1 MFSGKMTG
9 ARLGIRSRA
18 WILLGACLVS
28 AGLPRM
34 AQAQSADAALRGRAP
49 AAAVVTARNTATGLT
64 RKVQVSGDGRY
75 ALVGLPPGTYQ
86 VDAGAGTQKTV
97 ILAVATTA
105 TLDFAAESTTAAN
118 LEEVIVTASPLR
130 EVRTSEIGTGIS
142 RHQIETTPQIT
153 RNFLEFADAVP
164 GMAFQVDSKG
174 NTSIQSGAQG
184 MGATNVYIDGVGQKN
199 YVRDSGPT
207 GQGGADNGN
216 NHAVGDPGNPFP
228 QLAIA
233 EYKVITSNYK
243 AEYDQL
249 SGAAITAVTRSGTN
263 KFEAEAF
270 GSFTNGSLRAQTPAE
285 LASNKGKV
293 GGPSKEFG
301 FAVGGP
307 IILDKMHYFITYE
320 GKQFTT
326 PNVVRA
332 PNLVNDNGVAR
343 DWVGGLTPELRSNYG
358 PVSNPFRENLV
369 FAKLDWE
376 VSDMDRLELSGK
388 FRRERQQSGSAGV
401 IAASAASYYVNDDH
415 RFQIRWEHTSGD
427 RFNEATVTFE
437 KTKDT
442 PTSPTNQDSIQYVAA
457 GTAGNGFDP
466 ILTINGVRPR
476 DYFFSAQRGFGLQDD
491 FTLSNIAWHGEHTF
505 KMGAKFKDVKLED
518 RDASTNAQYSYYVN
532 PAPGTVDPNPFQ
544 VEFGALSAN
553 KFPVT
558 STSKN
563 RQFGVYFQ
571 DDWAVNDHVLLNIG
585 LRYDYEQTPTY
596 TGFKTPQNFIDALNA
611 PDTNGCPQPIDP
623 GTCAYFFNGAYR
635 GANLEARQT
644 YAQTLAKA
652 GININDYISNGHN
665 RRNPS
670 NEFQPRIGISFD
682 LAGDQKHVVFAGAG
696 RAYDRNVFSI
706 LQHET
711 NKATLYVPTIQF
723 KNPNNPG
730 CDLNA
735 ADRADCIAWDDRYL
749 TAAGLQSIAPEPF
762 GQMHLM
768 NNNLKAPYSDQIS
781 IGMRNRLGS
790 WNTSVTVARI
800 RSRNGII
807 ASLANYF
814 GDGSWYWYDSGQWS
828 GYTGLVP
835 NAGGG
840 ALYLFDNAKESKNTQ
855 VLVSLDKPYTAESG
869 WSASIA
875 YTFANGRNRLDGTGN
890 GDYQF
895 DYPRAQFVP
904 FTYTDRQPKHRL
916 VMLGSVDVPFGFNV
930 GAKVVLE
937 TPRPVIGFPFDD
949 SQPANGFN
957 TNYPRIAE
965 WVRDSIGY
973 RSVDFQITKTFKFV
987 GGSALQTRV
996 DVLNAFNS
1004 RNFSDY
1010 IDFYSYGTP
1019 PVYDKNGN
1027 IRGVPRTVKFGM
1039 NVKF

>member
-1 MFSGKMTG
+1 MMNAAC
-9 ARLGIRSRA
+9 ARGGRA
-18 WILLGACLVS
+18 WVLLGALLVWVALS
-28 AGLPRM
+28 G
-34 AQAQSADAALRGRAP
+34 QSHAQSADAALRGKAP
-49 AAAVVTARNTATGLT
+49 ADSVVTAKNTATGLT
-64 RKVQVSGDGRY
+64 RKAQVSNDGRY
-75 ALVGLPPGTYQ
+75 ALVGLPPGTYL

-97 ILAVATTA
+97 TLSVATTA
-105 TLDFAAESTTAAN
+105 TLDLQAEPATAEN
-118 LEEVIVTASPLR
+118 LEAVVVTATALR
-130 EVRTSEIGTGIS
+130 EVRTSEIATGIS

-164 GMAFQVDSKG
+164 GMQFQVDSKG

-199 YVRDSGPT
+199 YIRDSGPS
-207 GQGGADNGN
+207 GQGGADNRN

-249 SGAAITAVTRSGTN
+249 SGAAITAVTKSGTN
-263 KFEAEAF
+263 TFEAEAF
-270 GSFTNGSLRAQTPAE
+270 GNYTNGSWRAQTPAE
-285 LASNKGKV
+285 LFANKGKV

-307 IILDKMHYFITYE
+307 IIQDRIHYFLTYE

-332 PNLVNDNGVAR
+332 PSLIDRNGVAQ
-343 DWVGGLTPELRSNYG
+343 DWAGGLTPELRSNYS
-358 PVSNPFRENLV
+358 PVSNPFKENLI
-369 FAKLDWE
+369 FGKLDWE

-388 FRRERQQSGSAGV
+388 FRRERQQTGAAGV
-401 IAASAASYYVNDDH
+401 IAASAASYYINDDH
-415 RFQIRWEHTSGD
+415 RFQLRWERTSGD
-427 RFNEATVTFE
+427 RFNEATFTYE
-437 KTKDT
+437 KTNDT
-442 PTSPTNQDSIQYVAA
+442 PTSPTNENSIQYIAA
-457 GTAGNGFDP
+457 NTINNGFDP

-476 DYFFSAQRGFGLQDD
+476 DYFRSAQRGFGLQDD
-491 FTLSNIAWHGEHTF
+491 LTLSNVEWHGEHTF
-505 KMGAKFKDVKLED
+505 KTGIKFKDVKLED

-532 PAPGTVDPNPFQ
+532 PAPGGIDPNPFQ

-553 KFPVT
+553 KLPVT
-558 STSKN
+558 TTSKN

-571 DDWAVNDHVLLNIG
+571 DDWAVNEHVLLNLG

-596 TGFKTPQNFIDALNA
+596 TGFVTPQAYVDALNG
-611 PDTNGCPQPIDP
+611 PDTNGCPTPIDQA
-623 GTCAYFFNGAYR
+623 TCPYFFNGAYR
-635 GANLEARQT
+635 GANLAAGQT

-652 GININDYISNGHN
+652 GVNISDYISNGHN
-665 RRNPS
+665 RKNPS

-682 LAGDQKHVVFAGAG
+682 LRGDQKHVVFVGAG
-696 RAYDRNVFSI
+696 RSYDRNVFSI

-723 KNPNNPG
+723 KNANNPG

-735 ADRADCIAWDDRYL
+735 ADRPNCIDWNDAYL
-749 TAAGLQSIAPEPF
+749 TQAGLQSIAPTPF
-762 GQMHLM
+762 GEMHLM

-781 IGMRNRLGS
+781 IGMRNRVGN
-790 WNTSVTVARI
+790 WNTSVTVARV

-807 ASLANYF
+807 ASQANYF
-814 GDGSWYWYDSGQWS
+814 GDGSWYWYDTGNWS

-835 NAGGG
+835 NAGSG

-855 VLVSLDKPYTAESG
+855 VLVSLDKPYTSGSG
-869 WSASIA
+869 WGASIA

-890 GDYQF
+890 GDYQL
-895 DYPRAQFVP
+895 DYARPQFVP

-916 VMLGSVDVPFGFNV
+916 VMIGNVDVPWGVNV
-930 GAKVVLE
+930 GAKLVLE
-937 TPRPVIGFPFDD
+937 TPRPIIGFPFDD

-957 TNYPRIAE
+957 SNYPRIAE
-965 WVRDSIGY
+965 WVRDSVGY
-973 RSVDFQITKTFKFV
+973 RSVDFQVTKTFKFA
-987 GGSALQTRV
+987 GGTALQTRI
-996 DVLNAFNS
+996 DVLNAFNWK
-1004 RNFSDY
+1004 NYADYFDFFSY
-1010 IDFYSYGTP
+1010 ATP
-1019 PVYDKNGN
+1019 PAYDKNGN
-1027 IRGVPRTVKFGM
+1027 IRGVPRTIKAGM
-1039 NVKF
+1039 NIRF